1 MFYNFRALEKYNMNT
16 FYNSTSRFDTKHYT
30 NIIFKI
36 IKTVKNISYKF
47 FHISFASLILFA
59 SCYTLILLFTPQD
72 SYLENKKDR
81 EEKKEEDEVDKTIH
95 DHYS

>member
-1 MFYNFRALEKYNMNT
+1 MFYNFRSLEKYNMNT
-16 FYNSTSRFDTKHYT
+16 FYKSTPRFDSKHYT

-72 SYLENKKDR
+72 SYLENKKD
-81 EEKKEEDEVDKTIH
+81 KEEDKTIH